1 MRFKTPATRRRA
13 VVAAWSVLLGLALIP
28 LTDCS
33 EAAPSPASQTA
44 TSGTTDDAE
53 NVRLV
58 GYHNMQG
65 RYALQVTAKS
75 DAANGSWV
83 YVANVANPGLKEG
96 LFNPITRK
104 HEWNGTSIVDISDP
118 ANPKYVWHIP
128 NEVNA
133 SSRSVS
139 VVYDFGPEKR
149 DYLIRNVE
157 ASDRLAFQIFDIT
170 TRDTDPS
177 KISLVSEI

>member
-1 MRFKTPATRRRA
+1 W
-13 VVAAWSVLLGLALIP
+13 VVAAWAARRGLGLTP
-28 LTDCS
+28 LPACS
-33 EAAPSPASQTA
+33 GAAPPPASQPAPGANATA
-44 TSGTTDDAE
+44 DEAE

-65 RYALQVTAKS
+65 RYALQVTTKS

-96 LFNPITRK
+96 LFNPITKK
-104 HEWNGTSIVDISDP
+104 HEWNGTSILDISDP

-133 SSRSVS
+133 SSRSAS
-139 VVYDFGPEKR
+139 VV
-149 DYLIRNVE
+149 
-157 ASDRLAFQIFDIT
+157 
-170 TRDTDPS
+170 
-177 KISLVSEI
+177 